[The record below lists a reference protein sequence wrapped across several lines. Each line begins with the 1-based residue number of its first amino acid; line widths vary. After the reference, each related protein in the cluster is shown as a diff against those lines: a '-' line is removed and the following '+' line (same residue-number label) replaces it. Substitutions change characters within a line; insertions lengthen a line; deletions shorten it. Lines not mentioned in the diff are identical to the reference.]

1 MATAGTVEI
10 DVELK
15 GTKDVKEGFA
25 SISQAGK
32 SLAES
37 VGASNEKLAEGLGA
51 VGESVFGFA
60 DSLAELKGSFSAVGT
75 AGGAGFMALL
85 GPIGAVTT
93 AALGLY
99 EVFKMVSGA
108 SLEAEQNQAAM
119 AAAAGDLQSKL
130 EALAEKGVVLAADEM
145 QRFSKMTLLAQVAK
159 EKLQFAQEKLT
170 KKTINYIEAEK
181 DLERA
186 QKAVAKLEK
195 EGAQSAAALF
205 FARKNLT
212 IATENLTEAENSF
225 NEAIQKNLKDQT
237 EVGKKI
243 SEAEKKYKGYEE
255 TSAEFLSTKI
265 KETLEVKKSLELAKA
280 EATLSDANFKKKKIQ
295 IEQDTK
301 LALLQAKRNEEDQKA
316 LLAQSNKIDNELKGL
331 NAVTIANQQADFQ
344 RRKLQEQEQ
353 KRREAERNKR
363 AVAMKAESARRQA
376 QLKIDEQ
383 LRMKSIAEQA
393 RITQLEIELEEDSA
407 EKQIKIASNK
417 FNTQLQLAKGNL
429 NLQKIAL
436 LEYQNEVANIES
448 VARMERERA
457 REEQEQKLQQ
467 SMLDNAMFD
476 AQQMENEFDRENE
489 LLRLS
494 YEKKFLLAKDNQE
507 QITELNR
514 RYAIERQNIIDNEA
528 SKSSELI
535 NSFFSDMGRG
545 LAEVAVSSIIMGESF
560 KKGIGTLLLSLAKQA
575 GVQALME
582 TAKGVAASIL
592 NPALASAHFSAAGL
606 FATAAGV
613 AGVAGNT
620 LGGGGT
626 GGGAGGGTGGGAGI
640 MGSTETAPRIDREQ
654 ATSSELTF
662 NVNFSGAV
670 IYDTKKAAEQALAD
684 RVTKMMNERRR
695 GKPRRNS

>member
-10 DVELK
+10 DVEIK
-15 GTKDVKEGFA
+15 GTREVKEGFN

-32 SLAES
+32 ELSES
-37 VGASNEKLAEGLGA
+37 VESSTDQLSSSFGS
-51 VGESVFGFA
+51 VGETLFGFA
-60 DSLAELKGSFSAVGT
+60 DSIEELKGGISAVGT
-75 AGGAGFMALL
+75 AGGAGFMSLI
-85 GPIGAVTT
+85 GPIGAAG
-93 AALGLY
+93 AAAYALFETL
-99 EVFKMVSGA
+99 E
-108 SLEAEQNQAAM
+108 SLTSAGSKAERSQKAM
-119 AAAAGDLQSKL
+119 ASAAKDLQAKL
-130 EALAEKGVVLAADEM
+130 KSLAEDGVVLASHEM
-145 QRFSKMTLLAQVAK
+145 KKFTKIVLLAQVTK
-159 EKLQFAQEKLT
+159 KKLEFTQGKLT
-170 KKTINYIEAEK
+170 KKTVQYIEAEDRLSK
-181 DLERA
+181 LKEKIA
-186 QKAVAKLEK
+186 ALEK
-195 EGAQSAAALF
+195 SGIQRAELEQHYKIRLIDLTEQRTKAEKAFNKAIEKGLKNQEAATKKIEA
-205 FARKNLT
+205 ARKEYMKHK
-212 IATENLTEAENSF
+212 A
-225 NEAIQKNLKDQT
+225 
-237 EVGKKI
+237 
-243 SEAEKKYKGYEE
+243 
-255 TSAEFLSTKI
+255 TSAEALSAKI
-265 KETLEVKKSLELAKA
+265 KENLEIKKSLELMQAQAVLSETDFKA
-280 EATLSDANFKKKKIQ
+280 KKIE
-295 IEQDTK
+295 IEQLTNI
-301 LALLQAKRNEEDQKA
+301 ALIEAKRNKDNQKA
-316 LLAQSNKIDNELKGL
+316 LLIQSERIEGELKGL
-331 NAVTIANQQADFQ
+331 DELTIANQQASYQ
-344 RRKLQEQEQ
+344 RRRFAEEEQ
-353 KRREAERNKR
+353 KKLDALAEKRKQQREASE
-363 AVAMKAESARRQA
+363 ARRAA
-376 QLKIDEQ
+376 QRKTDEQ

-393 RITQLEIELEEDSA
+393 RITQLEIQMEEDST
-407 EKQIKIASNK
+407 EKQIRLASNK
-417 FNTQLQLAKGNL
+417 FNAQLQLAKDNF

-448 VARMERERA
+448 VARMKRERA

-467 SMLDNAMFD
+467 SILDNAMFD

-494 YEKKFLLAKDNQE
+494 YEKKFLLAKNNQE

-575 GVQALME
+575 GVQAIME

-620 LGGGGT
+620 LGGG
-626 GGGAGGGTGGGAGI
+626 AGGTGGGTAGGTGI
-640 MGSTETAPRIDREQ
+640 MGSTETAPTVEREQ

>member
-108 SLEAEQNQAAM
+108 SIEAEQNQAAM

-170 KKTINYIEAEK
+170 KKTMSYIEAERNLSK
-181 DLERA
+181 LKE
-186 QKAVAKLEK
+186 KMISLEK
-195 EGAQSAAALF
+195 EGLSQLEIEQHYKVRLIDLTDRLAKAQ
-205 FARKNLT
+205 ND
-212 IATENLTEAENSF
+212 F
-225 NEAIQKNLKDQT
+225 NEAIQSNIKDQT

-243 SEAEKKYKGYEE
+243 AEAEKKYKGYEE

-265 KETLEVKKSLELAKA
+265 KENLEIKKSLELAKA

-316 LLAQSNKIDNELKGL
+316 LLAQSKKVENELKGL
-331 NAVTIANQQADFQ
+331 DAVTIANQQADFQ
-344 RRKLQEQEQ
+344 RKKLQEQEQ

-363 AVAMKAESARRQA
+363 ATAMKAETARRQA
-376 QLKIDEQ
+376 QLRIDEQ

-393 RITQLEIELEEDSA
+393 RISQLEIQMEEEST
-407 EKQIKIASNK
+407 EKQIKLASIK
-417 FNTQLQLAKGNL
+417 FNTQLQLAKDNF

-448 VARMERERA
+448 VARMNRERA

-467 SMLDNAMFD
+467 SILDNAMFD
-476 AQQMENEFDRENE
+476 AQQIENEFDRENE

-575 GVQALME
+575 GVQAIME

-620 LGGGGT
+620 LGGGAGGT
-626 GGGAGGGTGGGAGI
+626 GGGTAGGAGI
-640 MGSTETAPRIDREQ
+640 MGSTETAPRVEREQ